1 MIPGDGLSTG
11 RSSLAELRFNDGSL
25 ARIGEQ
31 AIFRFV
37 PKSRD
42 FNLSNGTMLLL
53 IPPGRGQTRIRTP
66 NAAAAIRGSA
76 LFVRYNPE
84 SDTTI
89 VGALTNSGIQVFNQ
103 TASQNYVLQAGQLMV
118 VEKGQ
123 FQGLYDFDLRNF
135 YQTSDLVRGLD
146 LTKQSQISV
155 DPDLASIQAETVE
168 ALANQAP
175 ITGEGVVENPAFLQ
189 NTAGNAN
196 AFNQDTTI
204 NNPLTNSQDN
214 LNVDSFIQA
223 GELVADPGNN
233 PNINS
238 VNVTS
243 SSTTTTISPATNTK
257 SPNDEFTVENRPTQN
272 DEKGKPNV
280 HLENKPTQDDHRGK
294 PDRDDHRG
302 KPDRD
307 DHRGKP
313 DQDDDDK
320 RGKPDDV
327 HLQNK
332 PTQDDH
338 RGKPD
343 RDDHRGKPDR
353 DDHRGKPDRD
363 DDDKRGKPD
372 DVHLQNKPTQ
382 DDHRG
387 KPDRDDHRGKPDQ
400 DDDDKRG
407 KPDDVHL
414 QNKPTQDD
422 HRGNSQ
428 D

>member
-1 MIPGDGLSTG
+1 MMLNKSLPCWLVSLGAALFLYLPSPVSATTPLTKAEIQNLRNVVRLIPQNSPQRPARKADIMTPGDGLSTG
-11 RSSLAELRFNDGSL
+11 RSSLAEIRFNDGSL

-103 TASQNYVLQAGQLMV
+103 TASQNYVLEAGQLMV

-146 LTKQSQISV
+146 LTKQSQTSV
-155 DPDLASIQAETVE
+155 DPDIASVQAETVE

-175 ITGEGVVENPAFLQ
+175 IVGEGVVENPAFLQ

-196 AFNQDTTI
+196 AFNPDTTI
-204 NNPLTNSQDN
+204 NNPLTNSQDS
-214 LNVDSFIQA
+214 LNVDSLIQA

-233 PNINS
+233 PNPNS
-238 VNVTS
+238 VDVTS
-243 SSTTTTISPATNTK
+243 SSTSTTTTTSPATNTK
-257 SPNDEFTVENRPTQN
+257 SPNDEVSVENKPTQ
-272 DEKGKPNV
+272 DDDKGKPDM
-280 HLENKPTQDDHRGK
+280 HLENKPTQDDDRGK
-294 PDRDDHRG
+294 PDRDDN
-302 KPDRD
+302 
-307 DHRGKP
+307 RGKP
-313 DQDDDDK
+313 DQDDDDDDD
-320 RGKPDDV
+320 RGKPDNV

-332 PTQDDH
+332 PTQDD
-338 RGKPD
+338 D
-343 RDDHRGKPDR
+343 
-353 DDHRGKPDRD
+353 
-363 DDDKRGKPD
+363 
-372 DVHLQNKPTQ
+372 
-382 DDHRG
+382 
-387 KPDRDDHRGKPDQ
+387 
-400 DDDDKRG
+400 
-407 KPDDVHL
+407 
-414 QNKPTQDD
+414 
-422 HRGNSQ
+422 RGNSK